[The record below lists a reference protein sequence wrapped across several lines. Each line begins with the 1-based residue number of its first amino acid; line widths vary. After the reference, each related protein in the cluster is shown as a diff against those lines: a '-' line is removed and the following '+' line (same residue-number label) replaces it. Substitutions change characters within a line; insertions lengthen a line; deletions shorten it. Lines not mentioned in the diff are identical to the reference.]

1 MVRRCVGSILSLNSL
16 MLLFGCVSQQGAMTR
31 LDITRNS
38 AVQTLSQT
46 SALDNVEPDTSPP
59 QTSLKFDPRVQKAA
73 NDWPPPV
80 HDDGL
85 FTFLRAEQLEYR
97 LRDDGPDVA
106 RWETQGWYGTDYQ
119 KLWVK
124 SEGEQSLR
132 GQSEGEFE
140 SQAVYSKL
148 VAPFWDFQVGARYD
162 RRWGPGPSKDRWF
175 GVVGL
180 QGFAPYEFETE
191 LALFVSDDAD
201 VSARLTATTDFLI
214 TQRLIMQP
222 RLETEVAVQDVAEV
236 QVGQGLNYLDLGLR
250 FRFEIKREFAPYIGV
265 NWRRSLGQT
274 ATLVQDDGGQVSNFA
289 AVFGVTVWF

>member
-124 SEGEQSLR
+124 LR
-132 GQSEGEFE
+132 Q
-140 SQAVYSKL
+140 
-148 VAPFWDFQVGARYD
+148 
-162 RRWGPGPSKDRWF
+162 
-175 GVVGL
+175 
-180 QGFAPYEFETE
+180 
-191 LALFVSDDAD
+191 LA
-201 VSARLTATTDFLI
+201 
-214 TQRLIMQP
+214 
-222 RLETEVAVQDVAEV
+222 
-236 QVGQGLNYLDLGLR
+236 
-250 FRFEIKREFAPYIGV
+250 
-265 NWRRSLGQT
+265 
-274 ATLVQDDGGQVSNFA
+274 
-289 AVFGVTVWF
+289 